1 MIDKRRTIQEQQYR
15 QTSVGQSF
23 YRLSPQ
29 LKPQPI
35 DRSSPSVPDNPNLP
49 PHSTTI
55 EGVYIISVAARILQM
70 HPQTLR
76 KYERLGL
83 IQPSRT
89 VGMLRLYSEEDLAK
103 LRLIRYLE
111 NDLGMN
117 LAGVTFTLNLLEQLI
132 ELENRLLRQAQ
143 VQVRNNHIE
152 HEIQQLFQRLNL
164 PYGIIMR

>member
-1 MIDKRRTIQEQQYR
+1 MIDKRRTMEQHYS
-15 QTSVGQSF
+15 QTSVGPPF
-23 YRLSPQ
+23 YRISAR
-29 LKPQPI
+29 LKPSTL
-35 DRSSPSVPDNPNLP
+35 DKST
-49 PHSTTI
+49 HSEPQNADSTSNYTTVG
-55 EGVYIISVAARILQM
+55 GVYIISVAARILQM

-143 VQVRNNHIE
+143 AQVRNNHIE

-164 PYGIIMR
+164 PYEIIMR

>member
-1 MIDKRRTIQEQQYR
+1 LDKSSHNEP
-15 QTSVGQSF
+15 QTA
-23 YRLSPQ
+23 
-29 LKPQPI
+29 
-35 DRSSPSVPDNPNLP
+35 D
-49 PHSTTI
+49 STSDYTTV

-76 KYERLGL
+76 KYEKLGL

-164 PYGIIMR
+164 PYEIIMR

>member
-15 QTSVGQSF
+15 QTSVGPSF
-23 YRLSPQ
+23 YRLSAG
-29 LKPQPI
+29 LKPQPM
-35 DRSSPSVPDNPNLP
+35 DKSSHSGSPNANLS
-49 PHSTTI
+49 PHSTTV

-83 IQPSRT
+83 IQPART
-89 VGMLRLYSEEDLAK
+89 VGMLRLYSEEDLVK
-103 LRLIRYLE
+103 LRLIKYLE

-132 ELENRLLRQAQ
+132 ELENRLLRQDR
-143 VQVRNNHIE
+143 VHVRNNHIE

>member
-23 YRLSPQ
+23 YRLPPQ

>member
-23 YRLSPQ
+23 YRLSTQ

-35 DRSSPSVPDNPNLP
+35 DKSSHSVPSNPNLSR
-49 PHSTTI
+49 HSTTV

>member
-1 MIDKRRTIQEQQYR
+1 MQQHYN
-15 QTSVGQSF
+15 QTSVGPSF
-23 YRLSPQ
+23 YRISSR
-29 LKPQPI
+29 LKPHAL
-35 DRSSPSVPDNPNLP
+35 DKSSHTEPQTAD
-49 PHSTTI
+49 STSDYTTV

-76 KYERLGL
+76 KYEKLGL

-164 PYGIIMR
+164 PYEIIMR

>member
-1 MIDKRRTIQEQQYR
+1 MIDKPRTIQEPQYR
-15 QTSVGQSF
+15 QTSVGPSF
-23 YRLSPQ
+23 YRLSTRPKAQ
-29 LKPQPI
+29 TV
-35 DRSSPSVPDNPNLP
+35 DTSSHSESHNASLSA
-49 PHSTTI
+49 HSTPV

-103 LRLIRYLE
+103 LRLIKYLE

-132 ELENRLLRQAQ
+132 ELENRLLGQT
-143 VQVRNNHIE
+143 QVRIRNNYIE

-164 PYGIIMR
+164 PYEIIMR

>member
-23 YRLSPQ
+23 YRLSTQ

-35 DRSSPSVPDNPNLP
+35 DKSSHSVPSNPNLP
-49 PHSTTI
+49 PHSTTV